1 MRQHRVSRAGS
12 SPRPVSA
19 GHPRPARP
27 TPHVSVLTRHPSH
40 PAWSPF
46 SPMTSQ
52 RPCLQIQAGIR
63 MCSGPH
69 STHNGHRPHLHPST
83 ERGTFLTRRS
93 TNSTRRC
100 VHVVEKG
107 RRAGRTV
114 RPASGFTSRTASR
127 QAVSV
132 RFLRPA
138 GGHSA
143 PRDRPSG
150 ALLGLETGP
159 PSPSLSLI
167 TAASQI
173 KGTNHPSCSV

>member
-1 MRQHRVSRAGS
+1 MSISTALPPAVSARRHTPSRPQRPDSRTRVRQHRVSRAGS

-114 RPASGFTSRTASR
+114 RPALGFTSRTASQ

-132 RFLRPA
+132 RFLRP
-138 GGHSA
+138 
-143 PRDRPSG
+143 
-150 ALLGLETGP
+150 TGP
-159 PSPSLSLI
+159 AFRSSPW
-167 TAASQI
+167 
-173 KGTNHPSCSV
+173 P